1 LWKLVRA
8 HRASGGVV
16 QRARRGAP
24 APAGAVKEGSTFEEQ
39 AVVALQEEGAGSG
52 HTLPDPNSPSSAS
65 YDDKSR
71 DAAALVE
78 MQRLCVAGE
87 RIRACRVGI
96 ASRLWAHALVLACGD
111 PQLHQE
117 VTKEFAASAV
127 AQECPMQTLY
137 LLYGGQVQ
145 SLFQKPDFVRQWKR
159 SVALMLSNPTPT
171 DQAVL
176 VRLGDTLWAKSTDT
190 LGAHIC
196 YLLAGAR
203 LEALASP
210 KARVV
215 LLGGDHRLR
224 TKPFAHPT
232 VLQMTEIFEVAQ
244 HQDAQPQSQAYR
256 FVYACQLAEL
266 GLHEEVLSSHTHT
279 HTDTRTH
286 NIHKIHTHN
295 TYTQTH
301 TYKHTHTHTHT
312 NAHSHLHT
320 QTHTNTHSHLLTYT
334 HVCTHTRP

>member
-1 LWKLVRA
+1 LAYTLEYLPARSLTCLCFLLGDVRLLWKLVRA

-24 APAGAVKEGSTFEEQ
+24 PPGGAVKEGSTFEEQ

-52 HTLPDPNSPSSAS
+52 HTLPDPNPPNSAS

-78 MQRLCVAGE
+78 MQRLCVSGD
-87 RIRACRVGI
+87 RVRACRVGM
-96 ASRLWAHALVLACGD
+96 ASRLWAHALVLASGD
-111 PQLHQE
+111 PPLHQE
-117 VTKEFAASAV
+117 VTKEFAACAV
-127 AQECPMQTLY
+127 AQDCPMQTLY
-137 LLYGGQVQ
+137 LLYGKQVQ

-171 DQAVL
+171 DQEVL
-176 VRLGDTLWAKSTDT
+176 VRLGDTLWAKNTDT

-232 VLQMTEIFEVAQ
+232 ALQMTEIFEAAQ

-256 FVYACQLAEL
+256 FVYACQLAES
-266 GLHEEVLSSHTHT
+266 GLHEEAPSLH
-279 HTDTRTH
+279 
-286 NIHKIHTHN
+286 
-295 TYTQTH
+295 TQT
-301 TYKHTHTHTHT
+301 HTHTHTHIHT
-312 NAHSHLHT
+312 NIH
-320 QTHTNTHSHLLTYT
+320 THTYTCTHSHTRTHSHIHTCMYT
-334 HVCTHTRP
+334 L